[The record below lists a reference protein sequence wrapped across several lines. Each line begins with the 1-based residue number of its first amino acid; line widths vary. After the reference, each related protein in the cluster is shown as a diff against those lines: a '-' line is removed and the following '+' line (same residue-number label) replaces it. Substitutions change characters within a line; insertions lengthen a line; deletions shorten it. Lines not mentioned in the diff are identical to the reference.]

1 MKENLISNAS
11 NFYMHN
17 VYKKIMKDVL
27 IKKLLTI
34 HLILFCVLSSTLSGW
49 SQNIPGGGTGTGAN
63 VTVTDNGGTVIL
75 NNGIVSITINKT
87 NATITSYIYK
97 GLNLFAGGHGGGSF
111 YWSWNMPAFGGP
123 NGNYTLTSNPAS
135 NGGNYAEVHIHSPWS
150 GNTAD
155 AAMDVDVYYSL
166 TRGAQGYYVTAT
178 LNHPASYPN
187 NPGGEWRCNT
197 YIGSIFD
204 WLSVDPLR
212 NRMMASPADGAA
224 ALPVAGAPKEVIQL
238 TSGIYNGQTECKYAY
253 SASLGD
259 LNVWGWT
266 STSKKVGIW
275 MTVPSHEYYNGGPMK
290 RELTGHNG
298 HTLLNMLNGEHY
310 AMGNKYDMAAGQA
323 SQKTFGPFLV
333 YANSYGGSAAD
344 PAATVAN
351 TLWKDAQSQAL
362 AEQSAWPYTW
372 FKNPAY
378 IQESGRGTVTGTLN
392 ITDNTNPSASAAGI
406 WIGLAPNDGGIDFQ
420 YQASTYQFWVK
431 TDASGNFKIPHVI
444 AGTYNLWAF
453 GPGAAGTFKQTNI
466 TVAAGQILNLN
477 TVNWTPTRV
486 GPTVWEIGI
495 PDRDTKEFKNGHSAQ
510 VVAGVLPPY
519 AVWGTFQQP
528 TDNLTYTV
536 GQSNW
541 ATDWNYV
548 QYTANANVTWKI
560 KFNLTKA
567 PTAGSQAAIYLAFAA
582 DFGGTVAATVNGTSV
597 STGFSPAQQADA
609 MVRLGSQGA
618 FGDTRITFAGSL
630 LKIGANE
637 IDLTMR
643 RSGGDA
649 MYDYVRLEA
658 SGVTNTVANIAPSIN
673 ITSPTTN
680 TTYPN
685 PTSIVLT
692 ANATDTDGSI
702 AKVDFYNGTT
712 LIGSAATAPYSITWT
727 GMIAGNYVITA
738 KATDNLGA
746 VTTSAIVNITVLSCT
761 AAISSPS
768 SSICAGSSVIL
779 TASTGASYK
788 WFNGTTQVGTAA
800 NYTATTAG
808 TYTVEVTNAG
818 GCKATSAVTTITS
831 PALPI
836 ATITT
841 PSTSICNGGS
851 ALLTAST
858 GASYKWFNGT
868 TQVGTNATYTATTAG
883 AYTVEV
889 TNAGGCKAISAVTTI
904 TSSASPTASIT
915 TPSTSICTGSSVILT
930 ASAGASYKWFNGTTQ
945 VGTVATYTATAAGA
959 YTVEVTNTGGC
970 KATSAVTTITS
981 SALPIATITTPSTSI
996 CNGSSVILTASTGAS
1011 YKWFNGTTQVGTNA
1025 TYIATTA
1032 GTYTVEVTN
1041 AGGCKATSAATTITS
1056 STLPTAT
1063 ITSSAT
1069 SICTG
1074 SSVILTASTG
1084 SSYRWFNGT
1093 TQVGTAATYTAT
1105 TAGAYTVEV
1114 TNTGGC
1120 KATSAVTIIT
1130 NYVLPTATI
1139 STPST
1144 SICTRSSVILT
1155 SSTGSSYRWFN
1166 GTTQVGTAAT
1176 YTATTA
1182 GLYTVE
1188 VTNAGGCKAT
1198 SAVTTI
1204 TVSALPIATI
1214 TSSAKSICAGSSII
1228 LTASTGASYK
1238 WFNGTTQ
1245 VGTAV
1250 TYTATTAGP
1259 YTVEVTN
1266 AGGCKA
1272 TSAATIIT
1280 VSDSPI
1286 ATITAPSTS
1295 FCNGNSVI
1303 LTASAGSSYQWYN
1316 SGTIVG
1322 TNQIYSASTPG
1333 NYVVEVTNA
1342 SGCKSTSAVTP
1353 ITVTNSIT
1361 WYADTDNDGK
1371 GDPFNKLDACTQPSG
1386 YVSIAGDACPTD
1398 PNKIAPGDC
1407 GCGKT
1412 ETSCLDC
1419 AGTPNGTAVF
1429 DNCKICVGGTT
1440 GNTACLSTAT
1450 INGTTANITVI
1461 PQPFDL
1467 NTSIQLENQGNIQSI
1482 TIISASGAIVKT
1494 IQEVNTNEI
1503 TLGEDLASGLYSV
1516 IIQSEKG
1523 MVVTKIVK
1531 K

>member
-11 NFYMHN
+11 NFYIHN
-17 VYKKIMKDVL
+17 VYKKILKDVL

-34 HLILFCVLSSTLSGW
+34 HLILSFLLAPILSGW

-87 NATITSYIYK
+87 NATITSYTYK

-123 NGNYTLTSNPAS
+123 NGNYTLTTNPAN

-166 TRGAQGYYVTAT
+166 TRGAQGYYVAAT

-212 NRMMASPADGAA
+212 NRMMASPADGTAST
-224 ALPVAGAPKEVIQL
+224 PVAGAPKEVWQL
-238 TSGIYNGQTECKYAY
+238 NTGIYSGQTECKYAY

-310 AMGNKYDMAAGQA
+310 GMGNKYDMAAGQA

-333 YANSYGGSAAD
+333 YANSYGGSASD

-378 IQESGRGTVTGTLN
+378 IQESGRGTVIGTLN
-392 ITDNTNPSASAAGI
+392 ITDNTNPSASAAGM

-466 TVAAGQILNLN
+466 TVAAGQMLNLN

-643 RSGGDA
+643 KSGGDA
-649 MYDYVRLEA
+649 MYDYLRLEA
-658 SGVTNTVANIAPSIN
+658 NGVTNTVANIAPSIN
-673 ITSPTTN
+673 ITSPITN
-680 TTYPN
+680 TTYSN
-685 PTSIVLT
+685 PSSIVLT
-692 ANATDTDGSI
+692 ATASDVDGSI
-702 AKVDFYNGTT
+702 VKVDFYNGTT
-712 LIGSAATAPYSITWT
+712 LIGTDATAPYSIPWT
-727 GMIAGNYVITA
+727 GMNAGAYAITA

-761 AAISSPS
+761 ALISSPS
-768 SSICAGSSVIL
+768 TSFCSGSSVLLTSSTGASYKWFNGTTQVGTAATYTATAAGAYTVEVINTGGCKATSAITTITNSVLPTATITSPATSICAGSSVLL

-800 NYTATTAG
+800 TYTATATGA
-808 TYTVEVTNAG
+808 YTVEVTNAG

-831 PALPI
+831 SVLPTAMITSPA
-836 ATITT
+836 
-841 PSTSICNGGS
+841 TSICTGS
-851 ALLTAST
+851 SVVLTSST

-868 TQVGTNATYTATTAG
+868 TQVGTA
-883 AYTVEV
+883 
-889 TNAGGCKAISAVTTI
+889 
-904 TSSASPTASIT
+904 
-915 TPSTSICTGSSVILT
+915 
-930 ASAGASYKWFNGTTQ
+930 
-945 VGTVATYTATAAGA
+945 ATYTATAAGA
-959 YTVEVTNTGGC
+959 YTVEVINTGGC
-970 KATSAVTTITS
+970 KATSAITTITS
-981 SALPIATITTPSTSI
+981 SVLPTATITSPATSI
-996 CNGSSVILTASTGAS
+996 CAGSSVLLTASTGAS
-1011 YKWFNGTTQVGTNA
+1011 YK
-1025 TYIATTA
+1025 
-1032 GTYTVEVTN
+1032 
-1041 AGGCKATSAATTITS
+1041 
-1056 STLPTAT
+1056 
-1063 ITSSAT
+1063 
-1069 SICTG
+1069 
-1074 SSVILTASTG
+1074 
-1084 SSYRWFNGT
+1084 WFNGT

-1114 TNTGGC
+1114 TNTNGC
-1120 KATSAVTIIT
+1120 KATSAITTIT
-1130 NYVLPTATI
+1130 SSASPTAKIT
-1139 STPST
+1139 SPAT
-1144 SICTRSSVILT
+1144 SICAGSSVLLT
-1155 SSTGSSYRWFN
+1155 SSTGASYKWFN
-1166 GTTQVGTAAT
+1166 GTTQVGTNAT
-1176 YTATTA
+1176 YTASTSGA
-1182 GLYTVE
+1182 YTVE
-1188 VTNAGGCKAT
+1188 VTSPGGCKAT

-1204 TVSALPIATI
+1204 TNSNSPIATI
-1214 TSSAKSICAGSSII
+1214 TAASTSICNGGSVV

-1245 VGTAV
+1245 VGTNA
-1250 TYTATTAGP
+1250 TYTASTSGA

-1266 AGGCKA
+1266 AGGCIA
-1272 TSAATIIT
+1272 ISAVTTIT
-1280 VSDSPI
+1280 NSNSPI
-1286 ATITAPSTS
+1286 ATISAPSTS
-1295 FCNGNSVI
+1295 FCNGNSLM
-1303 LTASAGSSYQWYN
+1303 LTANTGSSYQWYN
-1316 SGTIVG
+1316 SGTFVG

-1342 SGCKSTSAVTP
+1342 SGCKSTSAVTQ
-1353 ITVTNSIT
+1353 ITVSNSIT
-1361 WYADTDNDGK
+1361 WYADTDSDGK
-1371 GDPFNKLDACTQPSG
+1371 GDPSATLAACTQPSG

-1398 PNKIAPGDC
+1398 PNKIDPGNC

-1503 TLGEDLASGLYSV
+1503 TLGEELASGLYSV

-1523 MVVTKIVK
+1523 IVVTKIVK